1 MAYAQGRDPFPHA
14 GNGQTHAMARNPL
27 HSHVVFRRD
36 PDLPGFEVRYS
47 RYGGYAF
54 RKHTHAAYCVGVV
67 ESGHSAFYLDGD
79 VLRTKPGDV
88 VCINP
93 GEVHACNPDPGSA
106 MIYRMAYI
114 SPPWIIRVGED
125 LFGPGAGMFRFAR
138 PVLED
143 RDIAAAFETLF
154 AAAARQE
161 PAAAD
166 ALEKESLLVSALGAL
181 MGRFSDV
188 AQPQD
193 GGEHR
198 AARAVRELLDADPGG
213 RHSLDDLSR
222 AAGRGRFH
230 TLRLFREAYGLPPHA
245 YRTQLRVELAKT
257 LLARG
262 VSIADTALETG
273 FVDQSHFTRVFREH
287 TGATPNQYQVG

>member
-1 MAYAQGRDPFPHA
+1 MTRSLPVRGECSI
-14 GNGQTHAMARNPL
+14 HAMARNPL

-67 ESGHSAFYLDGD
+67 ESGESAFYLDGN

-106 MIYRMAYI
+106 MIYRMAYL

-125 LFGPGAGMFRFAR
+125 LFGPGAGMFRFAQ
-138 PVLED
+138 PVLGH
-143 RDIAAAFETLF
+143 RDIAAAFESLF
-154 AAAARQE
+154 AAAALE
-161 PAAAD
+161 KPDTAD
-166 ALEKESLLVSALGAL
+166 ALEKESLLVSALGML
-181 MGRFSDV
+181 MSRFADV
-188 AQPQD
+188 AAPAPD
-193 GGEHR
+193 NEHR
-198 AARAVRELLDADPGG
+198 AARAVRELLDADPAG
-213 RHSLDDLSR
+213 RHSLDDLAR

-262 VSIADTALETG
+262 ASIADTAQETG

-287 TGATPNQYQVG
+287 TGATPNQYQAG

>member
-1 MAYAQGRDPFPHA
+1 MVFPKWITV
-14 GNGQTHAMARNPL
+14 GVAMARNPL
-27 HSHVVFRRD
+27 HSHVVFCRD

-67 ESGHSAFYLDGD
+67 ESGESDFYLDGR

-114 SPPWIIRVGED
+114 SPLWITRVGAE
-125 LFGPGAGMFRFAR
+125 LFGPGTGAFRFAC

-143 RDIAAAFETLF
+143 RDMAGAFGALF
-154 AAAARQE
+154 AAAARPE
-161 PAAAD
+161 PTAAD
-166 ALEKESLLVSALGAL
+166 VLEKESLLVSALGAL
-181 MGRFSDV
+181 MSRFSEVSPSRDT
-188 AQPQD
+188 
-193 GGEHR
+193 GENQ
-198 AARAVRELLDADPGG
+198 AAKAVRDLLDADPAG
-213 RHSLDDLSR
+213 RHSLEDLAR

-262 VSIADTALETG
+262 LSIADTAQETG
-273 FVDQSHFTRVFREH
+273 FVDQSHFSRVFREH
-287 TGATPNQYQVG
+287 TGATPNQYQTG

>member
-1 MAYAQGRDPFPHA
+1 
-14 GNGQTHAMARNPL
+14 MARNPL
-27 HSHVVFRRD
+27 HSHVVFCRE

-67 ESGHSAFYLDGD
+67 ESGESDFYLDGR

-93 GEVHACNPDPGSA
+93 GQVHACNPDPDSA

-114 SPPWIIRVGED
+114 SPLWIAKVGGE
-125 LFGPGAGMFRFAR
+125 LFGPGAGRFRFAC

-143 RDIAAAFETLF
+143 RDMAEAFETLF
-154 AAAARQE
+154 AATARQG
-161 PAAAD
+161 AMAAD
-166 ALEKESLLVSALGAL
+166 VLEKESLLVSALGRL
-181 MGRFSDV
+181 MSRFANMAASGPDDEN
-188 AQPQD
+188 Q
-193 GGEHR
+193 
-198 AARAVRELLDADPGG
+198 AARAVRELLEADPAG
-213 RHSLDDLSR
+213 RHSLDDLAR
-222 AAGRGRFH
+222 AAGHGRFH

-245 YRTQLRVELAKT
+245 YRTQLRVEMAKT

-262 VSIADTALETG
+262 ASIADTAQETG

-287 TGATPNQYQVG
+287 TGATPNQYQTG